1 MNGLKILA
9 DFQDSFA
16 RKVSERSAELFT
28 GMVNV
33 AEELASE
40 KKFPVSTKAD
50 FSLLIG
56 EISALNQTQI
66 LVKGIIGELKSD
78 FNSLL
83 GSRNYDEFVNHFRD
97 LVEINKLKE
106 LPDVVRG
113 IVHMEVGVTLSFVAA
128 TKNLR
133 GFQID
138 DYEQS
143 FKEYFFSKD
152 GYKTVSGSLIT
163 PPRLPKISN
172 VADIKELGNRIDAER
187 YIRDMTRIIVETSGD
202 KLYGLRNRYEA
213 LKEKYGKEPEKKLVD
228 WFDSFG
234 DLAEA
239 SLLPAVESIIS
250 GAFNIQLNPLVAAAV
265 GTFCSVTVRKATEH
279 SYLMHLGIP
288 LS

>member
-16 RKVSERSAELFT
+16 KKVNEKSADLFT
-28 GMVNV
+28 GVVNV
-33 AEELASE
+33 AEEVASK
-40 KKFPVSTKAD
+40 KKFPISTKAD

-78 FNSLL
+78 FDSLL
-83 GSRNYDEFVNHFRD
+83 RSKNYDEFVNHFRD
-97 LVEINKLKE
+97 LVEIKKLKE
-106 LPDVVRG
+106 LPGVVRG
-113 IVHMEVGVTLSFVAA
+113 IVHMEVGLTLSFVAA
-128 TKNLR
+128 AKNLKH
-133 GFQID
+133 FKIE
-138 DYEQS
+138 DYEDS
-143 FKEYFFSKD
+143 FGQYFFFKD
-152 GYKTVSGSLIT
+152 GYKTVSGNLIT
-163 PPRLPKISN
+163 PPRLPNIDRL
-172 VADIKELGNRIDAER
+172 ADIKELGNRIDAER

-202 KLYGLRNRYEA
+202 KLYGLRDRYEA
-213 LKEKYGKEPEKKLVD
+213 LKEKYKKEPEKKLVD

-239 SLLPAVESIIS
+239 SLLPTVESIIS
-250 GAFNIQLNPLVAAAV
+250 GAFNIQLNPLVAGAV

-288 LS
+288 QS